1 MSTSDQSDS
10 STLVLHIGH
19 EELIVRR
26 RYEFASILNDFLIA
40 VWFAIGSVFF
50 LFESLVI
57 VGTWLFVVGSVQL
70 GIRPAIRLR
79 RRIHLRRFDSSAGT
93 ESARDF

>member
-1 MSTSDQSDS
+1 MSTSGQSGS

-19 EELIVRR
+19 EELLVRR
-26 RYEFASILNDFLIA
+26 RYEVASILNDAMIA

-50 LFESLVI
+50 LFENLVTF
-57 VGTWLFVVGSVQL
+57 GTWLFIVGSVQL

-79 RRIHLRRFDSSAGT
+79 RRMHLRRFDPAAGT